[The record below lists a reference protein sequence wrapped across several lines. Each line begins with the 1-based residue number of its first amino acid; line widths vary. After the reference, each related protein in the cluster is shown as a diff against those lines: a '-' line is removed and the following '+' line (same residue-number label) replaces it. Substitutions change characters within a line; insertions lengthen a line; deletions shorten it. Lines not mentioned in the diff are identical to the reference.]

1 MSNHPYTP
9 MFSYADML
17 ACLDD
22 TLPPDHIKL
31 LSGGEASVFKLDG
44 ETESADLV
52 ARRLSRN
59 D

>member
-1 MSNHPYTP
+1 